1 MLHQFV
7 RQCDTTVDRSTGNTA
22 RTLHPL
28 RGTAPV
34 TGRYTRY
41 GALHP
46 IRTGVM
52 PTDRVHDPSDN
63 KHKRGVVGKIQPNRE
78 HSNRSEGVKPYQSGV
93 TPYQQ
98 QA

>member
-1 MLHQFV
+1 MLHQFM

-46 IRTGVM
+46 IRTGAM
-52 PTDRVHDPSDN
+52 PTDRVYRARRQERAGNMEPHN
-63 KHKRGVVGKIQPNRE
+63 TKE
-78 HSNRSEGVKPYQSGV
+78 SGLNAP
-93 TPYQQ
+93 T
-98 QA
+98 

>member
-46 IRTGVM
+46 IRTGV
-52 PTDRVHDPSDN
+52 
-63 KHKRGVVGKIQPNRE
+63 
-78 HSNRSEGVKPYQSGV
+78 
-93 TPYQQ
+93 
-98 QA
+98 

>member
-46 IRTGVM
+46 NRRGVM
-52 PTDRVHDPSDN
+52 PTDRVHRLIG
-63 KHKRGVVGKIQPNRE
+63 HKLERGFPR
-78 HSNRSEGVKPYQSGV
+78 
-93 TPYQQ
+93 
-98 QA
+98 